1 MAPVIQTFIVEYG
14 ASDQCNKDLISLE
27 LETELPEECKIEDE
41 DDEDSDTVK
50 D

>member
-1 MAPVIQTFIVEYG
+1 MIKTFIVEYG
-14 ASDQCNKDLISLE
+14 TSDQCNKDLISLE

-41 DDEDSDTVK
+41 DGDDEDSDTVK